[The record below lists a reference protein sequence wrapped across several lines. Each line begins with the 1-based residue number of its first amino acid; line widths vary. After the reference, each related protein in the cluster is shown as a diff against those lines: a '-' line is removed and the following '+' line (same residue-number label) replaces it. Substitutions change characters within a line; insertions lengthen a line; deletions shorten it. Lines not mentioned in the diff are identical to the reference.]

1 MSAGADSGA
10 ETGTDVDV
18 DAGVDTGQEAEC
30 RSVWDYDS
38 AEERAKDVHIRDLD
52 FEPRWNGHAP
62 TETAYQGTDMVVCKH
77 CGDVSTTREKLAEKG
92 RCPE

>member
-1 MSAGADSGA
+1 MSAGADFEASQ
-10 ETGTDVDV
+10 
-18 DAGVDTGQEAEC
+18 AGGESESEPEY

-38 AEERAKDVHIRDLD
+38 AAERAKDGVHIRDLD

-62 TETAYQGTDMVVCKH
+62 TETAYQGTGMIVCKH
-77 CGDVSTTREKLAEKG
+77 CGDVSETREKLAEKG